1 MQAGVMM
8 SMGNKKVV
16 KIACRPVGLHIR
28 KPEPFAPPRK
38 AIPPECPEPLKPKVR
53 AQFLACSC
61 DGSEGHVS
69 VCWDW
74 DVKLESK
81 CDP

>member
-16 KIACRPVGLHIR
+16 KIACRP
-28 KPEPFAPPRK
+28 PFFHCIATPWSGNSVVP
-38 AIPPECPEPLKPKVR
+38 ACFP
-53 AQFLACSC
+53 CSC
-61 DGSEGHVS
+61 DGSEGHLS

-74 DVKLESK
+74 DVKLEPK
-81 CDP
+81 CDH